1 MHPIDEFYSSRIVKK
16 DYTEIIEYINSNVF
30 NDKDKDIQGYLFFAG
45 NRFCEPL
52 PDYIPNTQAFWD
64 AFTEFYYEGIE
75 YYLETH
81 SIQDEDERF
90 DLIVN
95 WTNKL
100 VQNFGISDEV
110 SENIWIEHMR
120 KQDEIASKISK
131 SISKSTKKKKSNLK
145 SI

>member
-1 MHPIDEFYSSRIVKK
+1 MHPIDEFYNSRIVKK
-16 DYTEIIEYINSNVF
+16 DYTQIIEYINEKIF
-30 NDKDKDIQGYLFFAG
+30 TYEGKDIQGYLFFAG

-64 AFTEFYYEGIE
+64 AFTEFYYDGIE

-81 SIQDEDERF
+81 SINNEDERF

-95 WTNKL
+95 WTNRL
-100 VQNFGISDEV
+100 VDNFGISDEV
-110 SENIWIEHMR
+110 GENIWIEYMR
-120 KQDEIASKISK
+120 KQDENLTANKK
-131 SISKSTKKKKSNLK
+131 NGTKSTKSKKTNLK